1 MPNMSPTKVP
11 MPQQD
16 PNVRNKNFE
25 EVATGYTAEM
35 AMEEATRCINCKNR
49 PCMTGCPVNV
59 PIPGFIEQ
67 VAAGNFEKA
76 YEIIT
81 SENALP
87 AICGRVCPQENQCEG
102 KCIRGIKGESVSIGR
117 LERFV
122 ADYHMAHGA
131 KAELNIEI
139 KPTKHGSDTL
149 EQDVANLITEYHYTD
164 ACYVTSFSYGS
175 LKKVKE
181 VNPDIRTGYLMS
193 VAYGQFYSL
202 QYADAFSLN
211 KVFVTSQVVNA
222 AHQQGKQI
230 FAWTVNSVSEVR
242 SLCNLHVDSIITDD
256 PVMVQNVVS
265 RDSTSETLRSVLDYF
280 IN

>member
-117 LERFV
+117 LER
-122 ADYHMAHGA
+122 
-131 KAELNIEI
+131 
-139 KPTKHGSDTL
+139 
-149 EQDVANLITEYHYTD
+149 
-164 ACYVTSFSYGS
+164 
-175 LKKVKE
+175 
-181 VNPDIRTGYLMS
+181 
-193 VAYGQFYSL
+193 
-202 QYADAFSLN
+202 
-211 KVFVTSQVVNA
+211 
-222 AHQQGKQI
+222 
-230 FAWTVNSVSEVR
+230 
-242 SLCNLHVDSIITDD
+242 VD
-256 PVMVQNVVS
+256 
-265 RDSTSETLRSVLDYF
+265 LRSYARQGLDIIPTVHEGAAVRQMEKRGIQTNIGNLNRKSADQAQGWIAAVSVCIGYQRDAESDG
-280 IN
+280 

>member
-1 MPNMSPTKVP
+1 MNYADIQDLDAGSWFDPAYANARIPTL
-11 MPQQD
+11 
-16 PNVRNKNFE
+16 E
-25 EVATGYTAEM
+25 ETL
-35 AMEEATRCINCKNR
+35 
-49 PCMTGCPVNV
+49 
-59 PIPGFIEQ
+59 Q
-67 VAAGNFEKA
+67 
-76 YEIIT
+76 
-81 SENALP
+81 
-87 AICGRVCPQENQCEG
+87 
-102 KCIRGIKGESVSIGR
+102 
-117 LERFV
+117 FV
-122 ADYHMAHGA
+122 DKRA
-131 KAELNIEI
+131 KLNIEI